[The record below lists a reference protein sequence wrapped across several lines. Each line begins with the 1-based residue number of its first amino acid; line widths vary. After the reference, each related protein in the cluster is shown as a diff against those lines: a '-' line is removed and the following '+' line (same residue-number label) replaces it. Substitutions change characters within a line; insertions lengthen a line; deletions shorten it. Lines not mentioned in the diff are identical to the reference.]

1 MYIKYPFVKI
11 VVVKRKNAISNIRVL
26 SKSVIVWFCS
36 GLNLHNSIPDANIC
50 IIGVMLEV

>member
-36 GLNLHNSIPDANIC
+36 GLNLHNSTPDANIC